1 MLVAHEHKS
10 TGAHDEEEQAQPQT
24 GVEDHSAHRVPQMLH
39 RGILFHR
46 IIPNYRLFRFD
57 RAAKRVDRRRY
68 RTCQGEGHESAERLG
83 QNVHLEAEP
92 CQSRCPTGDAEAHQ
106 RAPQAEAR
114 QQATPT
120 HHDNGETRTDGSPHH
135 CRAESADR
143 HVGPLNHR
151 IQAEAHSIDQGSGHS
166 ERLGNA
172 RRPAGHGS
180 EPQRQ
185 GRHEPC
191 DA

>member
-68 RTCQGEGHESAERLG
+68 RTCQGEGHESA
-83 QNVHLEAEP
+83 
-92 CQSRCPTGDAEAHQ
+92 
-106 RAPQAEAR
+106 
-114 QQATPT
+114 
-120 HHDNGETRTDGSPHH
+120 
-135 CRAESADR
+135 DR